1 MSVLTGQVSLRIQSS
16 RTASFRRFKCITA
29 EASCVRQLPS
39 QIYPLLSDCILSYL
53 AEENQFWIFPLSIM
67 ANASA
72 MGGPPPA
79 LLAYLRAN
87 SIKSKGFLSTEMFV
101 IVCLHRSSKPP
112 QPVNTAA
119 ATASTTQHPGPVS
132 PSDLGQLSQP
142 QHTKQQT
149 QPHPCPTQCSGG
161 RTHHTWVSAAAG
173 QLGAQQ

>member
-39 QIYPLLSDCILSYL
+39 QIYPLLSDCILSSLLRKTSSEYSL
-53 AEENQFWIFPLSIM
+53 YPSWQMPVLW
-67 ANASA
+67 
-72 MGGPPPA
+72 GVPPPA

-87 SIKSKGFLSTEMFV
+87 SIKWKGFFSTEMFV

-119 ATASTTQHPGPVS
+119 ATASTTQRPGPVS

-149 QPHPCPTQCSGG
+149 QPRPCPTQCSGG
-161 RTHHTWVSAAAG
+161 CTHHT
-173 QLGAQQ
+173 